1 MDKLQELS
9 APIGLL
15 LLSMIFIFSGFTKIT
30 DYAATQGYM
39 ESMGVPG
46 MLLPLVIAVELLGG
60 IAILL
65 GFKARLV
72 AILMA
77 GFSIVPALIFHQFW
91 IDESQMNPFMKNIAM
106 AGGLGLIALAIRN
119 TASKTVIKH
128 MSPTVL
134 MTGNTTQLGINL
146 TDYLRNRTADNGR
159 KLAHSSVLV
168 VSFLVGAL
176 VGALLYMQ
184 LNFWAVGVFVLPV
197 LYLAVMARDKGF
209 LEHIA

>member
-9 APIGLL
+9 APIGRL

-30 DYAATQGYM
+30 GYAATQGYM
-39 ESMGVPG
+39 EAMGVPG

-77 GFSIVPALIFHQFW
+77 GFSVVSALLFHQFW

-106 AGGLGLIALAIRN
+106 AGGFLMIFAHGAGAYSIDNSN
-119 TASKTVIKH
+119 T
-128 MSPTVL
+128 
-134 MTGNTTQLGINL
+134 
-146 TDYLRNRTADNGR
+146 R
-159 KLAHSSVLV
+159 K
-168 VSFLVGAL
+168 
-176 VGALLYMQ
+176 
-184 LNFWAVGVFVLPV
+184 
-197 LYLAVMARDKGF
+197 
-209 LEHIA
+209 I

>member
-9 APIGLL
+9 APIGRLF
-15 LLSMIFIFSGFTKIT
+15 LSMIFIFSGFTKIT
-30 DYAATQGYM
+30 GYAATQGYM

-77 GFSIVPALIFHQFW
+77 GFSVVSALLFHQFW

-106 AGGLGLIALAIRN
+106 AGGF
-119 TASKTVIKH
+119 
-128 MSPTVL
+128 L
-134 MTGNTTQLGINL
+134 MIFAHGAGAYSI
-146 TDYLRNRTADNGR
+146 DNSNHR
-159 KLAHSSVLV
+159 
-168 VSFLVGAL
+168 
-176 VGALLYMQ
+176 
-184 LNFWAVGVFVLPV
+184 
-197 LYLAVMARDKGF
+197 R
-209 LEHIA
+209 I

>member
-9 APIGLL
+9 APIGRL

-30 DYAATQGYM
+30 GYAATQGYM
-39 ESMGVPG
+39 EAMGVPG

-77 GFSIVPALIFHQFW
+77 GFSIVSALLFHQFW

-106 AGGLGLIALAIRN
+106 AGGF
-119 TASKTVIKH
+119 
-128 MSPTVL
+128 L
-134 MTGNTTQLGINL
+134 MIFAHGAGAYSI
-146 TDYLRNRTADNGR
+146 DNNNHR
-159 KLAHSSVLV
+159 
-168 VSFLVGAL
+168 
-176 VGALLYMQ
+176 
-184 LNFWAVGVFVLPV
+184 
-197 LYLAVMARDKGF
+197 R
-209 LEHIA
+209 I

>member
-9 APIGLL
+9 APIGRL

-30 DYAATQGYM
+30 GYAATQGYM
-39 ESMGVPG
+39 EAMGVPG

-77 GFSIVPALIFHQFW
+77 GFSVVSALLFHQFW

-106 AGGLGLIALAIRN
+106 AGGFLMIFAHGAGAYSIDNSN
-119 TASKTVIKH
+119 TRRI
-128 MSPTVL
+128 
-134 MTGNTTQLGINL
+134 
-146 TDYLRNRTADNGR
+146 
-159 KLAHSSVLV
+159 
-168 VSFLVGAL
+168 
-176 VGALLYMQ
+176 
-184 LNFWAVGVFVLPV
+184 
-197 LYLAVMARDKGF
+197 
-209 LEHIA
+209 

>member
-9 APIGLL
+9 APIGRL

-30 DYAATQGYM
+30 GYAATQGYM
-39 ESMGVPG
+39 ESMGVSG

-77 GFSIVPALIFHQFW
+77 GFSIVSALLFHQFW

-106 AGGLGLIALAIRN
+106 AGGF
-119 TASKTVIKH
+119 
-128 MSPTVL
+128 L
-134 MTGNTTQLGINL
+134 MIFAHGPGAYSI
-146 TDYLRNRTADNGR
+146 DNSHTR
-159 KLAHSSVLV
+159 
-168 VSFLVGAL
+168 
-176 VGALLYMQ
+176 
-184 LNFWAVGVFVLPV
+184 
-197 LYLAVMARDKGF
+197 R
-209 LEHIA
+209 I

>member
-9 APIGLL
+9 APIGRL

-30 DYAATQGYM
+30 GYAATQGYM
-39 ESMGVPG
+39 EAMGVPG

-77 GFSIVPALIFHQFW
+77 GFSIVSALLFHQFW

-106 AGGLGLIALAIRN
+106 AGGFLMIFAHGAGAYSIDNSN
-119 TASKTVIKH
+119 T
-128 MSPTVL
+128 
-134 MTGNTTQLGINL
+134 
-146 TDYLRNRTADNGR
+146 R
-159 KLAHSSVLV
+159 K
-168 VSFLVGAL
+168 
-176 VGALLYMQ
+176 
-184 LNFWAVGVFVLPV
+184 
-197 LYLAVMARDKGF
+197 
-209 LEHIA
+209 I

>member
-9 APIGLL
+9 APIGRL

-30 DYAATQGYM
+30 GYAATQGYM
-39 ESMGVPG
+39 ESMGVPS

-77 GFSIVPALIFHQFW
+77 GFSIASALLFHQFW

-106 AGGLGLIALAIRN
+106 AGGF
-119 TASKTVIKH
+119 
-128 MSPTVL
+128 L
-134 MTGNTTQLGINL
+134 MIFAHGPGAYSI
-146 TDYLRNRTADNGR
+146 DNSHTR
-159 KLAHSSVLV
+159 
-168 VSFLVGAL
+168 
-176 VGALLYMQ
+176 
-184 LNFWAVGVFVLPV
+184 
-197 LYLAVMARDKGF
+197 R
-209 LEHIA
+209 I